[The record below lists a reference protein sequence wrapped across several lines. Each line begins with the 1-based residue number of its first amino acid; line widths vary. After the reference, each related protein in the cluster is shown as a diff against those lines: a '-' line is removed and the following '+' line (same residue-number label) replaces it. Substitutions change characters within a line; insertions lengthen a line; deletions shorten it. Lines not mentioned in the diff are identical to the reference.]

1 MPFNLNSPKQ
11 LGEVLFDLL
20 HIVEKPKKTKTG
32 QYQTNEEVL
41 SELAPEHPIV
51 EEILQYRQLSKL
63 KNTYL
68 DALPLE
74 ISAKTGRVHTTFSQA
89 VTTTGRLSSQNPNIQ
104 NIPIRT
110 NEGRQ
115 IRCAFYTKQNY
126 KLLACDYSQIE
137 LRIMA
142 ELSEDIGQEKPSVVA
157 QIFIRQRLPMS
168 LK

>member
-1 MPFNLNSPKQ
+1 M
-11 LGEVLFDLL
+11 
-20 HIVEKPKKTKTG
+20 
-32 QYQTNEEVL
+32 
-41 SELAPEHPIV
+41 
-51 EEILQYRQLSKL
+51 SKL

-74 ISAKTGRVHTTFSQA
+74 ISPKTGRVHTTFSQA

-110 NEGRQ
+110 DEGRQ
-115 IRCAFYTKQNY
+115 IRCAFTPKQNY

-142 ELSEDIGQEKPSVVA
+142 ELSEDTGLREAFCSGADIHGDGCQC
-157 QIFIRQRLPMS
+157 L
-168 LK
+168 

>member
-1 MPFNLNSPKQ
+1 MDVNERINTLKKSIHTRAGMPFNLNSPKQ

-20 HIVEKPKKTKTG
+20 RIVEKPKKTKTG

-41 SELAPEHPIV
+41 SELATEHPIV

-74 ISAKTGRVHTTFSQA
+74 ISPKTGRIHTTFSQA

-104 NIPIRT
+104 NIPA
-110 NEGRQ
+110 EPMKDAKSDAPLPQ
-115 IRCAFYTKQNY
+115 KNY
-126 KLLACDYSQIE
+126 KLLA
-137 LRIMA
+137 
-142 ELSEDIGQEKPSVVA
+142 
-157 QIFIRQRLPMS
+157 RLFPN
-168 LK
+168 